1 MHNLEKEHCT
11 SNGEA
16 GFLSVSKVN
25 MWHFTRAPIFLCEIT
40 SSISAAPEIAEGRH
54 LCLLLNFFGSLKEKL
69 SIKPLLTPKKNSV
82 NGDRRFSKVRKI
94 SKTQLF
100 RKARKLN
107 SLISHRICI

>member
-69 SIKPLLTPKKNSV
+69 SIKPLLTPKKYSV
-82 NGDRRFSKVRKI
+82 NDDGRLSKLSCFNHKLAKLSKHNFSGEQENKI
-94 SKTQLF
+94 P
-100 RKARKLN
+100 
-107 SLISHRICI
+107 

>member
-69 SIKPLLTPKKNSV
+69 SIKPLLTPKKYSV
-82 NGDRRFSKVRKI
+82 NGDGRFSKLSCFNNKLAKLSKHNFSGEQENKI
-94 SKTQLF
+94 L
-100 RKARKLN
+100 
-107 SLISHRICI
+107 